1 MRGHSGL
8 TVALREKPQHLPLG
22 LSAIVSGEGVLRVQ
36 SPQQVTWR
44 GHSLRLVLG
53 TFSTVSE
60 CGAERHLSLVLKSTA
75 FLPDVDRSSIL

>member
-1 MRGHSGL
+1 M
-8 TVALREKPQHLPLG
+8 VAVRETLQPLPRG
-22 LSAIVSGEGVLRVQ
+22 LSATVSGERVLRIR

-44 GHSLRLVLG
+44 GHSGRLVLG
-53 TFSTVSE
+53 PFSAVSE